1 MPIVQQAGQAAE
13 LIRLSLSMC
22 LCSGSSTVK
31 IGEPYSA
38 YCTVYCCM
46 CKFECTVLAYCFC
59 TLSTFVYLG
68 ILRGPAA
75 APLPIIWRKDAKYGN
90 GLIFYRITS
99 ISEENTNSLPPPPA
113 PQPRPA
119 CTVTC
124 KNLKVPKLENFSI
137 AFFAQSEPIW
147 ICDIGTSKKIE
158 LFSRLT
164 PDFDGFW
171 FFAAY

>member
-1 MPIVQQAGQAAE
+1 
-13 LIRLSLSMC
+13 
-22 LCSGSSTVK
+22 
-31 IGEPYSA
+31 
-38 YCTVYCCM
+38 M

-99 ISEENTNSLPPPPA
+99 ISEENTNSLPPPP
-113 PQPRPA
+113 PRPA

-124 KNLKVPKLENFSI
+124 QNLRNLYCTLKASLTFKLRTQDSMYINNLFKEK
-137 AFFAQSEPIW
+137 
-147 ICDIGTSKKIE
+147 SKKG
-158 LFSRLT
+158 LF
-164 PDFDGFW
+164 
-171 FFAAY
+171 